1 MWVVSGGKE
10 RGYCSSYCSAVERDR
25 ERASEIGRIGNERES
40 ELWILIIK
48 FLNFPKRKEG

>member
-1 MWVVSGGKE
+1 MGESREGTARATVVQSRE
-10 RGYCSSYCSAVERDR
+10 TES
-25 ERASEIGRIGNERES
+25 ERASEIGRIGNEGES